1 LTALCPAPMALG
13 LFWGHTPATWH
24 HSPWCTA
31 MPGGHVPGE
40 GQCALTRSHAALSS
54 MSSLSH
60 PGTGSSAV
68 WGHKSAVCLGHSTN
82 QSGVHWR
89 RGRHHQSVVGVYLHD
104 HPVLP
109 PVVPLAGA
117 EGDDA
122 HRWTL
127 GPVLEVVVAEGLGYS
142 RKSTSHGSIG
152 TGAPTAA
159 HTCTLSYPVFMPKL
173 STHRMHDPGSN
184 VRHVRPKVLTD
195 NQMS

>member
-1 LTALCPAPMALG
+1 MFLERGDALRQEVMQ
-13 LFWGHTPATWH
+13 HYH
-24 HSPWCTA
+24 
-31 MPGGHVPGE
+31 
-40 GQCALTRSHAALSS
+40 QCQAFLIQELDPRQHGVI
-54 MSSLSH
+54 SSLY
-60 PGTGSSAV
+60 V
-68 WGHKSAVCLGHSTN
+68 WDILPIRAAR
-82 QSGVHWR
+82 HWR

-117 EGDDA
+117 EGDNV

-127 GPVLEVVVAEGLGYS
+127 GPVLEVVAAEGPGYS

-159 HTCTLSYPVFMPKL
+159 CTRTLSYPVFMPKL

-184 VRHVRPKVLTD
+184 VPHIRPKVLTD